1 MSNSIGYQKL
11 GIDSR
16 VLVTT
21 GCGLREQELKEH
33 GVPCWRGLSEDTL
46 QEILQWNPE
55 VVHIHSHAFGEP
67 EMDFLDKI
75 FPGRTVVEKNILQA
89 GYMDG
94 PNGLQLSA
102 FHLVCVALL

>member
-21 GCGLREQELKEH
+21 GGGLREQELKEH

-46 QEILQWNPE
+46 QEILQ
-55 VVHIHSHAFGEP
+55 
-67 EMDFLDKI
+67 
-75 FPGRTVVEKNILQA
+75 
-89 GYMDG
+89 
-94 PNGLQLSA
+94 
-102 FHLVCVALL
+102 